1 MGTPLRRRAAAAVS
15 APFERDPVGRLL
27 DDLVIAAG
35 DISPDEESLLA
46 AIRKRLK
53 LMERRKGR
61 AAALEAAKRVRQNL
75 ASGHRGRG
83 QPCAEARIELTRRP
97 AYASTNPS

>member
-1 MGTPLRRRAAAAVS
+1 MGTPLRRRAGPGAS
-15 APFERDPVGRLL
+15 AHFERDPIGRLL
-27 DDLVIAAG
+27 DDLAVAAG

-61 AAALEAAKRVRQNL
+61 AAALEAAKRVRQIWL
-75 ASGHRGRG
+75 QA
-83 QPCAEARIELTRRP
+83 IEGEDSP
-97 AYASTNPS
+97 APRLGLN